1 MKNWKS
7 LLAFLLFIFLYG
19 WAVLTKMEIG
29 VIEATGFIALYAMAF
44 MMLRNEALAKV
55 VQSLTEIVKAKLGK

>member
-19 WAVLTKMEIG
+19 WSVLTDMDIG
-29 VIEATGFIALYAMAF
+29 VIEVTGFIALYAMAF
-44 MMLRNEALAKV
+44 MMLRSEALAKV
-55 VQSLTEIVKAKLGK
+55 VESLTEIVKAKLGK

>member
-7 LLAFLLFIFLYG
+7 LLAFLLFVFLYG
-19 WAVLTKMEIG
+19 WSVLTEMEIG

-55 VQSLTEIVKAKLGK
+55 AESLTEIVKAKLGK

>member
-19 WAVLTKMEIG
+19 WAVLTNMDKAI
-29 VIEATGFIALYAMAF
+29 IEATGFISLYAMAF
-44 MMLRNEALAKV
+44 MMLRSDALAKV
-55 VQSLTEIVKAKLGK
+55 VDSLTAIIKAKLRK

>member
-7 LLAFLLFIFLYG
+7 LSAFLLFIFLYG
-19 WAVLTKMEIG
+19 WAVLTKMDIG

-55 VQSLTEIVKAKLGK
+55 VQSLTEIIKAKLGK

>member
-19 WAVLTKMEIG
+19 WAVLTEMDAG
-29 VIEATGFIALYAMAF
+29 VIDVTGFIALYAMAF
-44 MMLRNEALAKV
+44 MMLRSESLTKV
-55 VQSLTEIVKAKLGK
+55 VESLTEIVKSKLGK

>member
-19 WAVLTKMEIG
+19 WAVLTEMDVG
-29 VIEATGFIALYAMAF
+29 VIDVTGFIALYAMTF
-44 MMLRNEALAKV
+44 MMLRSESLTKV
-55 VQSLTEIVKAKLGK
+55 VESLTEIVKSKMGK